1 MQDQDAGASLVK
13 CLKGRIM
20 DPEKTSSREDGPMLP
35 CSIAAVNGVL
45 G

>member
-20 DPEKTSSREDGPMLP
+20 DSGKTSSRCDDPMLP
-35 CSIAAVNGVL
+35 CSIAIVNGDL
-45 G
+45 